1 MNASTTPSTG
11 ANFNPCAVVETFGER
26 IRKGSDAMERER
38 QMSASLA
45 ADMAKSGLF
54 RMLVPTEYGGFESHP
69 GDYYDALARCARHD
83 GAVAWVLMIGTTT
96 STMAAGMSDEW
107 AQRVYAEAP
116 DVITCGVTAPMG
128 RATPVEGGYRVS
140 GKWPFGSA
148 SGVSQWIAGGSI
160 VEGDETGRPHLMLFD
175 ASDVTI
181 HDTWHTSGLCGTGS
195 HHFEANDVFVPEGR
209 YSVMGE
215 PGRIDSPLFR
225 FPTLGLLALGVSA
238 VSIGIAQ
245 RAIDAFIELAG
256 GKTPT
261 GSAKPLAMRSSAQAV
276 LAQAIADVESAKALA
291 HQSIDRAWQAAEAS
305 ERLSREDRAALRL
318 AASNG
323 TWRAAGAVDALYHA
337 AGGSAI
343 YLNSDL
349 QRCFRD
355 VHISTQHIMVA
366 KPTLD
371 VIGRVHLGLDPKS
384 ML

>member
-1 MNASTTPSTG
+1 MNATNNARAS
-11 ANFNPCAVVETFGER
+11 FNPCAVIETLAEQ
-26 IRKGSDAMERER
+26 IRAASDAMERER

-54 RMLVPTEYGGFESHP
+54 RMLVPSEYGGFESHP

-107 AQRVYAEAP
+107 ARRIYAEAP
-116 DVITCGVTAPMG
+116 EVITCGVTAPVG
-128 RATPVEGGYRVS
+128 RATPVDGGYRVS

-148 SGVSQWIAGGSI
+148 SGVSQWICGGSM
-160 VEGDETGRPHLMLFD
+160 VDGDDSGRPYLMLFD

-209 YSVMGE
+209 YSVMGAA
-215 PGRIDSPLFR
+215 GRIDSPLYR

-238 VSIGIAQ
+238 VSIGIAE
-245 RAIDAFIELAG
+245 RAIEAFIELAG

-276 LAQAIADVESAKALA
+276 LAQAIADVESARAFA
-291 HQSIDRAWQAAEAS
+291 HQCIDRAWEAAEAG
-305 ERLSREDRAALRL
+305 ERLGKEDRANLRL

-343 YLNSDL
+343 YLSSDL

-355 VHISTQHIMVA
+355 VHISTQHIMVG
-366 KPTLD
+366 KPTLE
-371 VIGRVHLGLDPKS
+371 VVGRVHLGLDPKS